1 MPLLA
6 REPDLYPEDLLE
18 PPEWRDDGERVWHV
32 VHTLPRREKD
42 LARRLLQQEI
52 PFYLPQVEQQ
62 YRSPAGRRRVAYLP
76 LFPSYLFLRSSLD
89 ETGDVFG
96 TGCVARLLEVREPE
110 QFLFDLQQIH
120 RLTHSGTPFVR
131 EPEML
136 PGTPVRVTSGP
147 FQGFEG
153 RVIKH
158 QSGARLLVMI
168 NYLQQ
173 GISISLEGCDV
184 ERVA

>member
-6 REPDLYPEDLLE
+6 REPDLFPEDLLE
-18 PPEWRDDGERVWHV
+18 PPEWREEEDRVWHV
-32 VHTLPRREKD
+32 AHTLPRREKD
-42 LARRLLQQEI
+42 LARRLLLQEV
-52 PFYLPQVEQQ
+52 PFYLPQIEQQ

-76 LFPSYLFLRSSLD
+76 LFPSYMFLRASLD
-89 ETGDVFG
+89 ETGNVLA
-96 TGCVARLLEVREPE
+96 TGCVARLLEVHEPE
-110 QFLFDLQQIH
+110 QFLFDLQQVH
-120 RLTHSGTPFVR
+120 RLTRSGTPFIR

-136 PGTPVRVTSGP
+136 PGTPVRVLSGP

-158 QSGARLLVMI
+158 HSGSRLLVTI

-173 GISISLEGCDV
+173 GISVALDGCDV
-184 ERVA
+184 ERT